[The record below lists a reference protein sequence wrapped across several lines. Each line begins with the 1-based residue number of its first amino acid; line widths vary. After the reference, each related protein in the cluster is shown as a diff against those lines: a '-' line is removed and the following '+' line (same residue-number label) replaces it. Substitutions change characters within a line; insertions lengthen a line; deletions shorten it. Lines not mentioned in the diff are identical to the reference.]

1 MSPILLVLVGEVL
14 DIVLGLFLKNPNQPP
29 IMSKLLGRL
38 VPIFSKAAGET
49 PEQTEERRARAEA
62 VFSAHSDPIVGTK
75 P

>member
-38 VPIFSKAAGET
+38 VPIFSRAAGET

-62 VFSAHSDPIVGTK
+62 VFAAHSEPIAGTK